1 MIASPIIALML
12 AGLVVLYVHDRRQT
26 SRTFLRKH
34 PVVGYIRYF
43 AETLGEYMR
52 QVPIPAGPIPVGLG
66 RAPVRPAGTRLS
78 VPLGQ
83 GRLRSARLR
92 QRDRDRL
99 RMKIAEHA
107 GAGP

>member
-52 QVPIPAGPIPVGLG
+52 QYQYLPDQYLPDWAE
-66 RAPVRPAGTRLS
+66 RPF
-78 VPLGQ
+78 
-83 GRLRSARLR
+83 
-92 QRDRDRL
+92 DRL
-99 RMKIAEHA
+99 ERA
-107 GAGP
+107 

>member
-43 AETLGEYMR
+43 AETLGEDMR
-52 QVPIPAGPIPVGLG
+52 QYQYLPDQYLSDWAE
-66 RAPVRPAGTRLS
+66 RPF
-78 VPLGQ
+78 
-83 GRLRSARLR
+83 
-92 QRDRDRL
+92 DRL
-99 RMKIAEHA
+99 ERA
-107 GAGP
+107 